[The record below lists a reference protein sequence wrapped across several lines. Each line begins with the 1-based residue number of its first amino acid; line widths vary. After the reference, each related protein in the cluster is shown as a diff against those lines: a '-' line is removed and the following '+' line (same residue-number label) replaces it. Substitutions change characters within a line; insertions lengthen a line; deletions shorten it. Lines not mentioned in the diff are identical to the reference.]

1 MIDNPLSKLIIKMQ
15 KSIFRIFFLFVFCC
29 LFSLS
34 LSAQVDD
41 VVNSGKYIYGTMNK
55 LWTEADQ
62 KALQDLVSQIS
73 VSVESWFSNVEKE
86 INQDGKLTSVTSV
99 ESVVKTYSNISSLP
113 FVERIPLS
121 YGPNFKVCRCIEKSE
136 VDRIFTARRMKMNSF
151 LELAQRNESQSKI
164 GTALQNYYWAYCLL
178 KSLPRA
184 NDLTN
189 DNGDILMTWIPNE
202 INTILGDIRATKEK
216 KEGNDVVI
224 EVLYKDFPVVN
235 LDFTYFDGRNRTNYL
250 TSVTDGKGVM
260 EMVKGASTESLKINV
275 EYEYKDE
282 AVRDEEMAA
291 VLNVMKPNS
300 FPKSVVKVTGKF
312 KSGKEKDE
320 EESYDVNMLVL
331 EAMDS
336 KNETSLNIL
345 EEQDNAQYAKVMD
358 AVVKAVKAKNY
369 DGVSR
374 YFTERGR
381 DRLTKLLK
389 YGNAKVVTNPD
400 FAFIR
405 FGDEVICRSLMMSF
419 AFKNNTRTFIE
430 NVNFT
435 FNRDGLIDWIAF
447 GLNDE
452 DARSILLH
460 EYYSETAR
468 VLLTQFLENYKTA
481 YALKDLEYIRDIFD
495 DNALIITGT
504 VVKPASYTNKERK
517 RYYESEKI
525 KYNRY
530 SKAEYLTKLEKTFK
544 SNEFVNIRFADLN
557 YEKAGKKMGEVY
569 GIRIKQ
575 DYYSSNYGDT
585 GYLYLQVDFNE
596 SDRPLIQVRT
606 WQPESV
612 PLNELFGL
620 GDF

>member
-1 MIDNPLSKLIIKMQ
+1 MQ
-15 KSIFRIFFLFVFCC
+15 KIFLKSFLSVFCC

-41 VVNSGKYIYGTMNK
+41 VMTSGKYIWAVGQGETEE
-55 LWTEADQ
+55 EADQ

-73 VSVESWFSNVEKE
+73 VNVESWFSNVEKE
-86 INQDGKLTSVTSV
+86 VNQDGNLTSVTSV
-99 ESVVKTYSNISSLP
+99 ESVVKTYSNIPSLP
-113 FVERIPLS
+113 FVNKVPLS
-121 YGPNFKVCRCIEKSE
+121 ASDGPVFRVCRYIERSE
-136 VDRIFTARRMKMNSF
+136 IDRIFDDRRMKMNSF
-151 LELAQRNESQSKI
+151 LALAQKNESQSKI

-184 NDLTN
+184 NGLTN

-202 INTILGDIRATKEK
+202 INSILEDIRASKERK
-216 KEGNDVVI
+216 DGNDVVI
-224 EVLYKDFPVVN
+224 EVLYKDFPVAN
-235 LDFTYFDGRNRTNYL
+235 LDFTYNDGHNKRY
-250 TSVTDGKGVM
+250 TSATDGKGIL
-260 EMVKGASTESLKINV
+260 EMVKGASTEYLKINV

-282 AVRDEEMAA
+282 AARDEEMAS
-291 VLNVMKPNS
+291 VINVMKPNP
-300 FPKSVVKVTGKF
+300 FPKSVIKVTGKF
-312 KSGKEKDE
+312 KPGKEKDE

-336 KNETSLNIL
+336 KNETSLDIL

-358 AVVKAVKAKNY
+358 AVVKAVKARNY

-405 FGDEVICRSLMMSF
+405 FGDVVICRSLMMSF

-435 FNRDGLIDWIAF
+435 FNSDGLIDWIAF

-525 KYNRY
+525 KYNKY
-530 SKAEYLTKLEKTFK
+530 NKTEYLAKLERTFK

-575 DYYSSNYGDT
+575 DYYSSNYGDS

-596 SDRPLIQVRT
+596 SERPLIQVRT

-612 PLNELFGL
+612 PLNELFGI